1 MPTYCRECGKLLPES
16 NFGDICLQCSDLH
29 RHPLPREFTK
39 EGMVRRSS
47 MRDVRR
53 YSMRDGAITFVII
66 MGLIVLGLILVSGFV
81 K

>member
-1 MPTYCRECGKLLPES
+1 MPTYCRECGKLLPEL
-16 NFGDICLQCSDLH
+16 NFGDMCLKCSDLH